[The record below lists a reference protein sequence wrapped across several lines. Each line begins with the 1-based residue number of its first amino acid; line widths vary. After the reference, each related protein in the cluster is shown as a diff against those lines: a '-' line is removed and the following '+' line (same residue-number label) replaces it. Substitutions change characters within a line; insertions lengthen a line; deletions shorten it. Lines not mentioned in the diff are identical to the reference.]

1 MLAQCS
7 KGWHNGQ
14 NDITVWWSFFLS
26 VLKNAYGVL
35 AQKVEGKTSS
45 APKGDMVRR
54 VINDQVGS
62 FSLSEIA
69 TQIPGVSLSMIKKT
83 LMTMKKEGTVKIP
96 AEAAVRYGRLFRNH
110 EPTAYHSAETHSH
123 EGPYIHD
130 FRLLREN

>member
-1 MLAQCS
+1 
-7 KGWHNGQ
+7 
-14 NDITVWWSFFLS
+14 
-26 VLKNAYGVL
+26 VL

-83 LMTMKKEGTVKIP
+83 LMTMKKEGTVKST
-96 AEAAVRYGRLFRNH
+96 GRGRGALW
-110 EPTAYHSAETHSH
+110 EVVPK
-123 EGPYIHD
+123 P
-130 FRLLREN
+130 